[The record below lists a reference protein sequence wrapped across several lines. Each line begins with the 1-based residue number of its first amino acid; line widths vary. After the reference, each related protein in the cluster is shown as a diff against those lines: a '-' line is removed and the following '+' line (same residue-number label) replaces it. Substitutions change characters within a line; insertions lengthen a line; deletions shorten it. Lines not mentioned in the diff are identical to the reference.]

1 MAHCNTI
8 FHHMLKLIPRHHF
21 SKLEREHGTGR
32 PSRTFS
38 RWHQLVHLIF
48 MQVTS
53 RASLRDGVAALKA
66 RFTNLYHLG
75 VRPVARSTFADA
87 NNRRPASFFAALFAL
102 MYQRCLAHAPRH
114 QFKFKN
120 KLYSLDATVVSL
132 CLSLFP
138 WASFRRTKAGVKLH
152 TLLDHDGYLPAFV
165 AITPAREHEVK
176 KARALNLPKGSIVV
190 EDLGYTDYAW
200 YGQLTAQKIFFVTR
214 QRSNARYRLLGSR
227 PVKAS
232 VGLVADET
240 IQLTGAKAKAACP
253 KPLRRI
259 VYQDPET
266 GKVYVFLTNHFRLA
280 AKTIADIY
288 KERWQIEIF
297 FRWIKQNLKIKAF
310 IGNSENAVMSQIY
323 AALIVYLLLC
333 YTKFLCNLSVTL
345 QNFMRILQ
353 LNLFRTCSLQELFE
367 PPGSVPDNINLN
379 NQLCLTLA

>member
-21 SKLEREHGTGR
+21 AKLEREHGTGR
-32 PSRTFS
+32 PPRTFS
-38 RWHQLVHLIF
+38 RWHQLVHLVF

-66 RFTNLYHLG
+66 RFSNLYHLG

-87 NNRRPASFFAALFAL
+87 NNRRPASFFEALFGL
-102 MYQRCLAHAPRH
+102 MYRRCQPLAPKHKFR
-114 QFKFKN
+114 FKN
-120 KLYSLDATVVSL
+120 KLFSLDATVVSL

-138 WASFRRTKAGVKLH
+138 WASFRRTKGGIKLH

-165 AITPAREHEVK
+165 AISPAREPDIK
-176 KARALNLPKGSIVV
+176 RARSLSLPKGSIVV
-190 EDLGYTDYAW
+190 EDLGYTDYDR

-214 QRSNARYRLLGSR
+214 QKCNARYRVLARR
-227 PVKAS
+227 PVNATL
-232 VGLVADET
+232 GLVSDET
-240 IQLTGAKAKAACP
+240 ILLTGAKARECP

-367 PPGSVPDNINLN
+367 PPGPVPNNMNVN
-379 NQLCLTLA
+379 NQLTMAWA

>member
-8 FHHMLKLIPRHHF
+8 LQQMLKLIPRHHF
-21 SKLEREHGTGR
+21 PRLEREHGTGR
-32 PSRTFS
+32 PARSFS
-38 RWHQLVHLIF
+38 RWHQLAHLIF

-75 VRPVARSTFADA
+75 VKPVARSTFADA
-87 NNRRPASFFAALFAL
+87 NNRRPASFFEALFAL
-102 MYQRCLAHAPRH
+102 RYQRCLAHAPRH
-114 QFKFKN
+114 KFKFKN

-138 WASFRRTKAGVKLH
+138 WASFRRAKAGLKLH

-200 YGQLTAQKIFFVTR
+200 YGHLTAQKIFFVTR
-214 QRSNARYRLLGSR
+214 QKRNARYRVLETR

-232 VGLVADET
+232 LGLVSDET
-240 IQLTGAKAKAACP
+240 ILLTGAKARECP

-259 VYQDPET
+259 VYRDPAT
-266 GKVYVFLTNHFRLA
+266 RKVYVFLTNHFRLA

-310 IGNSENAVMSQIY
+310 IGNSENAVLTQIY

-333 YTKFLCNLSVTL
+333 YTKFLCNLGVTL

-353 LNLFRTCSLQELFE
+353 LNLFRTCSVKELFE
-367 PPGSVPDNINLN
+367 PPGPLPDNMNPN
-379 NQLCLTLA
+379 NQLSLALG

>member
-8 FHHMLKLIPRHHF
+8 FHQMLKLIPRHHF
-21 SKLEREHGTGR
+21 AKLAAEHGTGR
-32 PSRTFS
+32 KARSFS
-38 RWHQLVHLIF
+38 RWSQLVHLLS
-48 MQVTS
+48 MQLTA
-53 RASLRDGVAALKA
+53 RASLRDGVASLKA
-66 RFTNLYHLG
+66 RLKSLYHLG
-75 VRPVARSTFADA
+75 VKPVPRSTFADA
-87 NNRRPASFFAALFAL
+87 NNKRPASFFGALFAS
-102 MYQRCLAHAPRH
+102 MYRRCQPLAPKHK
-114 QFKFKN
+114 FKFKN

-132 CLSLFP
+132 CLTVFP

-214 QRSNARYRLLGSR
+214 QKSNARYRVLERRSANTAL
-227 PVKAS
+227 
-232 VGLVADET
+232 GLVSDET
-240 IQLTGAKAKAACP
+240 IQLTGAKARECP

-266 GKVYVFLTNHFRLA
+266 EKVYVFLTNHFRLA

-288 KERWQIEIF
+288 QERWQIEIF
-297 FRWIKQNLKIKAF
+297 FRFIKQNLKIKAF

-333 YTKFLCNLSVTL
+333 YTKFLCNLNVAL
-345 QNFMRILQ
+345 QHFMRILQ

-367 PPGSVPDNINLN
+367 PPGPVPDNMNVN
-379 NQLCLTLA
+379 NQLCLAWA

>member
-1 MAHCNTI
+1 VAHCNTI
-8 FHHMLKLIPRHHF
+8 FYHMLKLIPRHHF
-21 SKLEREHGTGR
+21 AKLEREHGTGR

-38 RWHQLVHLIF
+38 RWHQLVHLVF

-66 RFTNLYHLG
+66 RFSNLYHLG

-87 NNRRPASFFAALFAL
+87 NNRRPASFFEALFGL
-102 MYQRCLAHAPRH
+102 MYRRCQPLAPKHKFR
-114 QFKFKN
+114 FKN
-120 KLYSLDATVVSL
+120 KLFSLDATVVSL

-138 WASFRRTKAGVKLH
+138 WASFRRTKGGIKLH

-165 AITPAREHEVK
+165 AISPAREPDIK
-176 KARALNLPKGSIVV
+176 KARSLSLPKGSIVV
-190 EDLGYTDYAW
+190 EDLGYTDYDR

-214 QRSNARYRLLGSR
+214 QKRNARYRVLARR
-227 PVKAS
+227 PVNAAL
-232 VGLVADET
+232 GLVSDET
-240 IQLTGAKAKAACP
+240 IVLTGAKARECP

-259 VYQDPET
+259 VYQDPAT
-266 GKVYVFLTNHFRLA
+266 AKVYVFLTNHFRLA

-353 LNLFRTCSLQELFE
+353 LNLFRTCSLHELFE
-367 PPGSVPDNINLN
+367 PPSPIPDNMNVN
-379 NQLCLTLA
+379 NQLTIAWA

>member
-8 FHHMLKLIPRHHF
+8 FQQMLKLIPRHHF
-21 SKLEREHGTGR
+21 AKLEVEHGTGR
-32 PSRTFS
+32 KARSFT
-38 RWHQLVHLIF
+38 RWSQLVHLLS
-48 MQVTS
+48 MQLTA
-53 RASLRDGVAALKA
+53 RASLRDGIASLKA
-66 RFTNLYHLG
+66 RIKSLYHLG
-75 VRPVARSTFADA
+75 VKPVARSTFADA
-87 NNRRPASFFAALFAL
+87 NNKRPSSFFAALFASL
-102 MYQRCLAHAPRH
+102 YRRCQPKAPKH
-114 QFKFKN
+114 KFKFKN

-165 AITPAREHEVK
+165 AITPAREHEIK
-176 KARALNLPKGSIVV
+176 KARALNLPTGSIVV

-200 YGQLTAQKIFFVTR
+200 YAQLTAQKIFFVTR
-214 QRSNARYRLLGSR
+214 QKSNARYRVLAQR
-227 PVKAS
+227 PGKVAL
-232 VGLVADET
+232 GLVSDET
-240 IQLTGAKAKAACP
+240 IRLTGAKSRECP

-259 VYQDPET
+259 VYQDPKT
-266 GKVYVFLTNHFRLA
+266 DKVYVFLTNHFRLA

-353 LNLFRTCSLQELFE
+353 LNLFRTCTVQELVE
-367 PPGSVPDNINLN
+367 PPGHVPDNMNIN
-379 NQLCLTLA
+379 NQL